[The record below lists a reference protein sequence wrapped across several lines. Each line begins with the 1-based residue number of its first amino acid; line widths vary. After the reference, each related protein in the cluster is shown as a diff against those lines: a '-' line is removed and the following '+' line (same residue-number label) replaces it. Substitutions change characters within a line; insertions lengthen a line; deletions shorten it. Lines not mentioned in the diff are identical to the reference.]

1 MVWSPQEGGAT
12 VIGYTIHYSGND
24 SSIGT
29 ELANAGSTSDNI
41 PINDNVM
48 YTVTVEARSE
58 HLSGESEPMI
68 FTPGKSIPHYVT
80 IYYIHHNI
88 FPPLT
93 VPPGTPMNVMA
104 VNVGTTSVSVSWDA
118 VNDADRYTVT
128 FTRATGD
135 EQEGTCPGSTHTASV
150 TVNAPSITASID
162 IGENVDSVT
171 NMLRAYSTYFI
182 TVVASNGG
190 GNSDDSEQI
199 SILTSQIGMRLM
211 FHVVTPHF
219 IYYLSVCM
227 YVCTGAAIP
236 PANVMATVEN
246 SFSITVQWNAPS
258 SPCSAMNGLIT
269 SYSIRYTIQP
279 NGIPQTPL
287 QRDGLEITLTGLT
300 PFTEYSIEVAA
311 VNENGDVGVYSEP
324 EVVMTPEACMLI
336 LLSNFI
342 P

>member
-1 MVWSPQEGGAT
+1 
-12 VIGYTIHYSGND
+12 
-24 SSIGT
+24 
-29 ELANAGSTSDNI
+29 
-41 PINDNVM
+41 
-48 YTVTVEARSE
+48 
-58 HLSGESEPMI
+58 
-68 FTPGKSIPHYVT
+68 
-80 IYYIHHNI
+80 
-88 FPPLT
+88 
-93 VPPGTPMNVMA
+93 MNVMA
-104 VNVGTTSVSVSWDA
+104 DNVGTTSVSVSWDA

-128 FTRATGD
+128 FRRATGD
-135 EQEGTCPGSTHTASV
+135 KQEGECDGGQHTASV
-150 TVNAPSITASID
+150 TVNAPSTTASIN
-162 IGENVDSVT
+162 IGENVPPDVDD
-171 NMLRAYSTYFI
+171 MLRAYSTYFI

-190 GNSDDSEQI
+190 GNSDDSEQV

-219 IYYLSVCM
+219 IPVCVCVCM
-227 YVCTGAAIP
+227 CTGAAIP

-258 SPCSAMNGLIT
+258 SLCSAMNGLIT
-269 SYSIRYTIQP
+269 SYSIRYTIQS

-324 EVVMTPEACMLI
+324 EVVMTPEARMLI